1 LYAIAQELTEPLR
14 IEFKFCFVHITSEM
28 SSVRINESPNHFIVL
43 DAIGRGLKSFD
54 KIAKVTRLDKAQVE
68 LILNDLIEQRLVIRT
83 EKKGLLGRK
92 IELTLSHTGL
102 QLLNSKK
109 QELEKQMQ
117 QIQQWQSSGQTQQ
130 LQSYMDN
137 NRMWMPMMLFSGIM
151 NAMFFMSMISMLG
164 MAMSPAESG
173 IVGDEGA
180 GTAADSGESAGA
192 EDGDAGADSGGGT
205 DFGGDFGGGDFSF

>member
-1 LYAIAQELTEPLR
+1 
-14 IEFKFCFVHITSEM
+14 M
-28 SSVRINESPNHFIVL
+28 SNVRVNESPNHFMVL
-43 DAIGRGLKSFD
+43 GAIARGVKTVD
-54 KIAKVTRLDKAQVE
+54 KIAKVTRLNKAEVE
-68 LILNDLIEQRLVIRT
+68 LITNDLVAQRLVIQT
-83 EKKGLLGRK
+83 EKKGFFGGKKLEFA
-92 IELTLSHTGL
+92 ISHTGM
-102 QLLNSKK
+102 QLLSSKK
-109 QELEKQMQ
+109 AELEKQAQ
-117 QIQQWQSSGQTQQ
+117 QIQQWYQNGNTQQ

-180 GTAADSGESAGA
+180 GTAADSGESSGA
-192 EDGDAGADSGGGT
+192 EDGGAGADSGGGGA

>member
-1 LYAIAQELTEPLR
+1 VTEPLR

-164 MAMSPAESG
+164 MAMSPAESDLAG
-173 IVGDEGA
+173 GEGA

-192 EDGDAGADSGGGT
+192 EDGGAGADTGGGA

>member
-1 LYAIAQELTEPLR
+1 M
-14 IEFKFCFVHITSEM
+14 HITSEM

-83 EKKGLLGRK
+83 EKKGLFGRK

-117 QIQQWQSSGQTQQ
+117 QIQQWQSNGQTQQ

-164 MAMSPAESG
+164 MAMSPAESDLAG
-173 IVGDEGA
+173 GEGA

-192 EDGDAGADSGGGT
+192 EDGGAGADTGGGGA